1 MATYV
6 LTGGATGI
14 GAAIKARLK
23 AAGHR
28 LVVLDLRDADIE
40 VDLSEASQRQAA
52 ITALLE
58 ILPESIE
65 GIITCAGVA
74 SHFPDLKKI
83 LSINYTGSI
92 EIING
97 LRQRLAPGSSVVM
110 VSSNSAPLCQK
121 PELVELLLEDQWQ
134 NIDTMLPEVSGHDCY
149 SGSKQAVAKWM
160 RKHAP
165 EFAGQGIRLNAIAPG
180 YTETAMTKG
189 VAEDPQYGDAIRQ
202 FVASIPMQRPGY
214 PEDMADAVEFLLS
227 DKASFV
233 AGSMLY
239 IDGGHDAMFR
249 PKSI

>member
-28 LVVLDLRDADIE
+28 VVVLDLRDADIE
-40 VDLSEASQRQAA
+40 VDLSQASQRQAA
-52 ITALLE
+52 IKALLK

-83 LSINYTGSI
+83 LSINYTGSV

-134 NIDTMLPEVSGHDCY
+134 NIDAMLPEVSGHDCY

-180 YTETAMTKG
+180 YTETAMTKA
-189 VAEDPQYGDAIRQ
+189 VADDPQYGEAIRQ
-202 FVASIPMQRPGY
+202 FVASIPMQRAGS
-214 PEDMADAVEFLLS
+214 PEDMADAAEFLLS

>member
-1 MATYV
+1 MSTYV

-23 AAGHR
+23 GAGHQV
-28 LVVLDLRDADIE
+28 VVLDLHDADIV

-52 ITALLE
+52 ITALLD

-180 YTETAMTKG
+180 YTETAMTKA
-189 VAEDPQYGDAIRQ
+189 VADDPQYGDAIRQ

-214 PEDMADAVEFLLS
+214 SEDMADAVEFLLS

>member
-40 VDLSEASQRQAA
+40 VDLSEVSQRQAA

-134 NIDTMLPEVSGHDCY
+134 NIDTMLPEVSEHDCY

-180 YTETAMTKG
+180 YTETAMTKA
-189 VAEDPQYGDAIRQ
+189 VADDPQYGDAIRQ

>member
-1 MATYV
+1 MSTYV

-23 AAGHR
+23 GAGHQV
-28 LVVLDLRDADIE
+28 VVLDLREADIE

-52 ITALLE
+52 ITALLD

-180 YTETAMTKG
+180 YTETAMTKA
-189 VAEDPQYGDAIRQ
+189 VADDPQYGDAIRQ

-249 PKSI
+249 HKSI

>member
-28 LVVLDLRDADIE
+28 VVVLDLRDADIE
-40 VDLSEASQRQAA
+40 VDLSQASQRQAA

-74 SHFPDLKKI
+74 SHFPYLKKI

-134 NIDTMLPEVSGHDCY
+134 DIDAMLPEVSGHDCY

-160 RKHAP
+160 RKNAP
-165 EFAGQGIRLNAIAPG
+165 QFAAQGIRLNAIAPG
-180 YTETAMTKG
+180 YTETAMTKA
-189 VAEDPQYGDAIRQ
+189 VADDPQYGDAIRQ
-202 FVASIPMQRPGY
+202 FVASIPMQRPGS
-214 PEDMADAVEFLLS
+214 PEDMADAAEFLLS

>member
-28 LVVLDLRDADIE
+28 VVVLDLRDADIE

-180 YTETAMTKG
+180 YTETAMAKA
-189 VAEDPQYGDAIRQ
+189 VADDPQYGDAIRQ

>member
-28 LVVLDLRDADIE
+28 VVVLDLRDADIE
-40 VDLSEASQRQAA
+40 VDLSQASQRQAA

-83 LSINYTGSI
+83 LSINYTGSV

-134 NIDTMLPEVSGHDCY
+134 DIDAMLPEVSGHDCY

-160 RKHAP
+160 RKKC
-165 EFAGQGIRLNAIAPG
+165 AGIC
-180 YTETAMTKG
+180 
-189 VAEDPQYGDAIRQ
+189 
-202 FVASIPMQRPGY
+202 RPGNS
-214 PEDMADAVEFLLS
+214 PQCDCPGL
-227 DKASFV
+227 
-233 AGSMLY
+233 
-239 IDGGHDAMFR
+239 H
-249 PKSI
+249 

>member
-40 VDLSEASQRQAA
+40 VDLSEVSQRQAA

-121 PELVELLLEDQWQ
+121 PELVELLREDQWQ

-180 YTETAMTKG
+180 YTETAMTKA
-189 VAEDPQYGDAIRQ
+189 VADDPQYGDAIRQ

>member
-1 MATYV
+1 MSTYV

-23 AAGHR
+23 GAGHQV
-28 LVVLDLRDADIE
+28 VVLDLREADIE

-52 ITALLE
+52 ITALLD

-165 EFAGQGIRLNAIAPG
+165 EFASQGIRLNAIAPG
-180 YTETAMTKG
+180 YTETAMTKA
-189 VAEDPQYGDAIRQ
+189 VADDPQYGDAIRQ

-214 PEDMADAVEFLLS
+214 PDDMADAVEFLLS

>member
-6 LTGGATGI
+6 LSGGATGI

-28 LVVLDLRDADIE
+28 VVVLDLRDADIE

-52 ITALLE
+52 ISALLE
-58 ILPESIE
+58 MLPESID

-83 LSINYTGSI
+83 LSINYSGSVD
-92 EIING
+92 IING
-97 LRQRLAPGSSVVM
+97 LRQRLAPGSSAVM

-121 PELVELLLEDQWQ
+121 PELAELLLNDQWQ
-134 NIDTMLPEVSGHDCY
+134 SIDTMLTELSGHDCY
-149 SGSKQAVAKWM
+149 SASKQAVAKWM
-160 RKHAP
+160 RKNAP

-180 YTETAMTKG
+180 YTETAMTKA
-189 VAEDPQYGDAIRQ
+189 VADDPEYGDAIRK

>member
-1 MATYV
+1 MSTYV

-23 AAGHR
+23 GAGHQV
-28 LVVLDLRDADIE
+28 VVLDLREADIE

-52 ITALLE
+52 ITALLD

-180 YTETAMTKG
+180 YTETAMTKA
-189 VAEDPQYGDAIRQ
+189 VADDPQYGDAIRQ
-202 FVASIPMQRPGY
+202 FVASIPMQRAGY

>member
-121 PELVELLLEDQWQ
+121 PELVELLLEDQLQ
-134 NIDTMLPEVSGHDCY
+134 NIDAMLPEVSGHDCY

-180 YTETAMTKG
+180 YTETAMTKA
-189 VAEDPQYGDAIRQ
+189 VADDPQYGDAIRQ

>member
-28 LVVLDLRDADIE
+28 VVVLDLRDADIE

-134 NIDTMLPEVSGHDCY
+134 NIDAMLPEVSGHDCY

-180 YTETAMTKG
+180 YTETAMTKA
-189 VAEDPQYGDAIRQ
+189 VADDPQYGEAIRQ
-202 FVASIPMQRPGY
+202 FVASIPMQRAGS
-214 PEDMADAVEFLLS
+214 PEDMADAAEFLLS

-233 AGSMLY
+233 RVDALY
-239 IDGGHDAMFR
+239 RWR
-249 PKSI
+249 PRRHV

>member
-1 MATYV
+1 MSTYV

-23 AAGHR
+23 GAGHQV
-28 LVVLDLRDADIE
+28 VVLDLHDADIE
-40 VDLSEASQRQAA
+40 VDLSQASQREAA
-52 ITALLE
+52 ISALLDM
-58 ILPESIE
+58 LPESID

-83 LSINYTGSI
+83 LSINYTGSV
-92 EIING
+92 EIINR

-121 PELVELLLEDQWQ
+121 PELVEMLLENQWQ
-134 NIDTMLPEVSGHDCY
+134 DIDSILSEVSGHDCY
-149 SGSKQAVAKWM
+149 SGSKQAIAKWM
-160 RKHAP
+160 RKNAP
-165 EFAGQGIRLNAIAPG
+165 QFAAQGIRLNAIAPG

-189 VAEDPQYGDAIRQ
+189 VADDPQYGDAIRK
-202 FVASIPMQRPGY
+202 FVASIPLQRSGH
-214 PEDMADAVEFLLS
+214 PEDMADAVEFLIS
-227 DKASFV
+227 DKASFI

-249 PKSI
+249 PASI

>member
-28 LVVLDLRDADIE
+28 VVVLDLRDADIE

-134 NIDTMLPEVSGHDCY
+134 NIDAMLPEVSGHDCY

-165 EFAGQGIRLNAIAPG
+165 EFAGHGIRLNAIAPG
-180 YTETAMTKG
+180 YTETAMTKA
-189 VAEDPQYGDAIRQ
+189 VADDPQYGEAIRQ
-202 FVASIPMQRPGY
+202 FVASIPMQRAGS
-214 PEDMADAVEFLLS
+214 PEDMADAAEFLLS

>member
-1 MATYV
+1 MSTYV

-14 GAAIKARLK
+14 GSAIKARLK
-23 AAGHR
+23 GAGHQV
-28 LVVLDLRDADIE
+28 VVLDLREADIE

-52 ITALLE
+52 ITALLD

-180 YTETAMTKG
+180 YTETAMTKA
-189 VAEDPQYGDAIRQ
+189 VADDPQYGDAIRQ

>member
-6 LTGGATGI
+6 LSGGATGI
-14 GAAIKARLK
+14 GAAIKARLQ

-28 LVVLDLRDADIE
+28 VVVLDLRDADIE
-40 VDLSEASQRQAA
+40 VDLSEASQRQTA
-52 ITALLE
+52 INTLLDM
-58 ILPESIE
+58 LPETID

-74 SHFPDLKKI
+74 SHFADLKKI
-83 LSINYTGSI
+83 LTINYTGSV

-121 PELVELLLEDQWQ
+121 PELADYLLEDQWH
-134 NIDTMLPEVSGHDCY
+134 NIDAMLAELTGHDCY
-149 SGSKQAVAKWM
+149 SASKLAVAKWM
-160 RKHAP
+160 RKNAP

-180 YTETAMTKG
+180 YTETAMTKA
-189 VAEDPQYGDAIRQ
+189 VANDPQYGAAIKK
-202 FVASIPMQRPGY
+202 FVASIPMQRPGC
-214 PEDMADAVEFLLS
+214 PDDMADAVEFLIS
-227 DKASFV
+227 DKASFI

-249 PKSI
+249 PVSI